1 MKLQGTSK
9 LGHCCSAYMKAKEY
23 ESGGLEVEICDY
35 HTHEQQLAHLP
46 LPESTRKMVAA
57 KLNDG
62 VSVSSILD
70 FVRDNVEARLG
81 RKELLSR
88 QDIHNIRQQY
98 NIEGIKLHADDAKSV
113 SLWVQSINNHCSSD
127 NDNPILLFK
136 PQGVEPD
143 EFLKD
148 LNVDDFLIC
157 IQTAFQRDMLRAF
170 GSEVVCMDSTH
181 GTNLYGFNLITV
193 LVLDEFGEGIPT
205 AWMIC
210 NREDAK
216 ALHPF
221 LSKMKEKSG
230 DIPTR
235 IFMSDDANN
244 FYNAWKAVFTV
255 DNTQKLICAWHID
268 KSWRNGLQKHI
279 STISKQADVYH
290 HLRVLLAERDITSF
304 RQRLQQFISWLS
316 DSDELSCFL
325 QYFQKE
331 YVKKAEQWAPCYR
344 VNCAVNTN
352 MALEAFHRVIK
363 VCYLEKKQN
372 RRIDYLLHLL
382 LKVARDKVFERFFK
396 TQKGKSSHRLCE
408 INKRHKAA
416 EKMSP
421 SDTLLSSSDGIWKI
435 KAASLQQTHYMVGK
449 KLDNCSCKLR
459 CSSCDVCIHSYSC
472 TCMDFLIHSTV
483 CKHIHLVKMFSE
495 SQFDNA
501 QDNDKQLKPKS
512 SYDGEQVNTEVI
524 DYEPYSANQ
533 PSSSQADFDESH
545 GQTEEFTLQEG
556 TNSSETTDETP
567 VKDTS
572 SLNYLSSQVHTK
584 TTSELNT
591 LKEKTIT
598 ACKKIEVALGGTTNL
613 DIIKATHK
621 HLNAALTIINARHI
635 TNDTFTARKRS
646 APNSN
651 SEQQVRFHST
661 KKKREQKARVSK
673 PSEEELVSCQGDL
686 EKVEIKVCGLCLFE
700 TDNQDGDDVD
710 WIQCDTCSMWFHL
723 SCVEVHITTEKFYC
737 KFCLSTQ
744 VNVAM

>member
-1 MKLQGTSK
+1 MHEEESASSFVLNCSPKQREKYIIYYYYCNRSGQYIGKGKGIRSLKLQGTSK

-23 ESGGLEVEICDY
+23 ESGELEVEICDY
-35 HTHEQQLAHLP
+35 HTHEQHLAHLP
-46 LPESTRKMVAA
+46 LPESTRKLVAA

-62 VSVSSILD
+62 VSISSILD
-70 FVRDNVEARLG
+70 FVRDNVEAQLG
-81 RKELLSR
+81 RKELISR

-113 SLWVQSINNHCSSD
+113 SLWVQSINNHCNSD
-127 NDNPILLFK
+127 SDNPILLFK
-136 PQGVEPD
+136 PQGVEP
-143 EFLKD
+143 EECLKD

-157 IQTAFQRDMLRAF
+157 IQTAFQRDMLTAF

-181 GTNLYGFNLITV
+181 GTNIYGFNLITV

-221 LSKMKEKSG
+221 LSKVKEKSG

-304 RQRLQQFISWLS
+304 RQKLQQFVSWLS
-316 DSDELSCFL
+316 DNDELSCFL

-344 VNCAVNTN
+344 ANCAVNTN

-416 EKMSP
+416 ENMDP
-421 SDTLLSSSDGIWKI
+421 STTLLSSNDGIWKI
-435 KAASLQQTHYMVGK
+435 KAASLQQTHYMVEK
-449 KLDNCSCKLR
+449 KLENCSCKLR

-483 CKHIHLVKMFSE
+483 CKHIHLVKMLSE
-495 SQFDNA
+495 DNA
-501 QDNDKQLKPKS
+501 QDNDKL
-512 SYDGEQVNTEVI
+512 EQDKLPPLELDRDSKQMNTEVI
-524 DYEPYSANQ
+524 DYEPYTTNQ
-533 PSSSQADFDESH
+533 PSSSQGDLESY
-545 GQTEEFTLQEG
+545 GQTEELTLQEG
-556 TNSSETTDETP
+556 TNSSETTVETT

-572 SLNYLSSQVHTK
+572 SLNYLSSQIHTK

-591 LKEKTIT
+591 LK
-598 ACKKIEVALGGTTNL
+598 
-613 DIIKATHK
+613 
-621 HLNAALTIINARHI
+621 
-635 TNDTFTARKRS
+635 RK
-646 APNSN
+646 
-651 SEQQVRFHST
+651 
-661 KKKREQKARVSK
+661 
-673 PSEEELVSCQGDL
+673 
-686 EKVEIKVCGLCLFE
+686 
-700 TDNQDGDDVD
+700 
-710 WIQCDTCSMWFHL
+710 
-723 SCVEVHITTEKFYC
+723 
-737 KFCLSTQ
+737 
-744 VNVAM
+744 